1 MNKSMVAGIVV
12 GGAAV
17 LSVGAF
23 AGYKS
28 FSGPSYAEVVAVTP
42 VKRVEKRRDQECAT
56 VPVTHRREVKDE
68 NRIVGTAVGAIVGGV
83 VGNQVGGGRGRDLAT
98 VAGAV
103 GGGYA
108 GNRIQKGMQERDT
121 YTTQEQRC
129 KTVERPVERVVGYD
143 VKYTLNGRT
152 ESVRMDHA
160 PGTRIPVSD
169 GKLVLDAAQSAAP
182 AGTR

>member
-1 MNKSMVAGIVV
+1 MKTSMVAGIVL
-12 GGAAV
+12 GGAAA

-23 AGYKS
+23 AGYRS
-28 FSGPSYAEVVAVTP
+28 ATEPSYAEVVAVTP
-42 VKRVEKRRDQECAT
+42 VRHVEKRRDQECAM

-68 NRIVGTAVGAIVGGV
+68 NRIVGTAVGALVGGV
-83 VGNQVGGGRGRDLAT
+83 VGNQIGGGRGKDLAT

-121 YTTQEQRC
+121 YTTQEERC
-129 KTVERPVERVVGYD
+129 RTVERPIERVVGYD

-152 ESVRMDHA
+152 GSVCTEHPPTD
-160 PGTRIPVSD
+160 RIPVRD
-169 GKLVLDAAQSAAP
+169 GKPVVDAPQASAAD
-182 AGTR
+182 AR

>member
-17 LSVGAF
+17 LSVGAY
-23 AGYKS
+23 ASYKS
-28 FSGPSYAEVVAVTP
+28 MTGPSYAEVVAITP
-42 VKRVEKRRDQECAT
+42 VKRVEKRHDQECAT
-56 VPVTHRREVKDE
+56 VPVTRRREVKDD

-152 ESVRMDHA
+152 DSVRMNHE
-160 PGTRIPVSD
+160 PGGRIPVED
-169 GKLVLDAAQSAAP
+169 GKLVLDAPKPVP
-182 AGTR
+182 AVAR